1 MDEVWERR
9 PWLISD
15 TMMVVQKWDGR
26 GEPEEVQ
33 VDTGDLWVRVHNLPP
48 THRNK
53 ENMKLMGGMFR
64 YYLDIPEVGLEGEGW
79 TRYQKMMVGADLHAP
94 LPTGCT
100 MNLNGTVVQITFE
113 YEKVSDRCD
122 YCKRIGHQI
131 RGCQWRKDDEGRCEE
146 IARRKGKGVAT
157 DVGMLGRRLEEDSP
171 LLSPPSASIKTPT
184 RHQLKIFF
192 PALNREMRLET
203 IKPWNLEESMEKLA
217 VTPPLSQIKNL
228 DGPGQHKEAHQAF
241 LAHMLSYGF
250 LLDPSLET
258 TQLSGPMGPIMK
270 ETQISKKKEPWQE
283 TSHYS
288 NGLVCPSASHT
299 ISNKHGKK
307 SSRTKKVVNAPSFTR
322 ESQNRGG
329 EKESTEESTE
339 VQTEGGGTV
348 AYPEPPLNP

>member
-171 LLSPPSASIKTPT
+171 LLSPPSGFARLQAEGVTGREKDMDSCPTALLSIEELSPIEPNLTTSLHQNSYTPST
-184 RHQLKIFF
+184 EDFF
-192 PALNREMRLET
+192 SCIKQRDEAGNNQALEFGRINGEVGCHST
-203 IKPWNLEESMEKLA
+203 IKSN
-217 VTPPLSQIKNL
+217 
-228 DGPGQHKEAHQAF
+228 
-241 LAHMLSYGF
+241 
-250 LLDPSLET
+250 
-258 TQLSGPMGPIMK
+258 
-270 ETQISKKKEPWQE
+270 KEP
-283 TSHYS
+283 
-288 NGLVCPSASHT
+288 
-299 ISNKHGKK
+299 
-307 SSRTKKVVNAPSFTR
+307 
-322 ESQNRGG
+322 
-329 EKESTEESTE
+329 
-339 VQTEGGGTV
+339 
-348 AYPEPPLNP
+348 